1 MLFNGTG
8 PSSKLLLTV
17 ENGGFE
23 NAHFLQDF
31 ADWKNYPSSIY
42 GGVVKNHQVDPDKIF
57 EKITNRSNSHNSKEL
72 SIGFS
77 KQ

>member
-31 ADWKNYPSSIY
+31 ADWENLMSIPAAP
-42 GGVVKNHQVDPDKIF
+42 QPTQQQLIQPLF
-57 EKITNRSNSHNSKEL
+57 AQEPWCFFTQI
-72 SIGFS
+72 
-77 KQ
+77 

>member
-1 MLFNGTG
+1 MLFNGTE

-31 ADWKNYPSSIY
+31 ADWENLMSIPAAPQPTQQQLIQPLSRKTP
-42 GGVVKNHQVDPDKIF
+42 VVFD
-57 EKITNRSNSHNSKEL
+57 
-72 SIGFS
+72 
-77 KQ
+77 